1 MFKTSIGSMTRSLS
15 VVATRILNKVVK
27 SRPSIL
33 TLDQVD
39 SLVLPK
45 VSSSQ
50 MIMLVMEDLKLEIFR
65 VRHVD
70 TIISLE
76 ETIRVQRPSLV
87 RFLGIEV
94 SGCDGVSRQSRA
106 DIRVELF
113 NVH

>member
-1 MFKTSIGSMTRSLS
+1 MLGEY
-15 VVATRILNKVVK
+15 VK
-27 SRPSIL
+27 DKEMGEP
-33 TLDQVD
+33 LDQVD
-39 SLVLPK
+39 SLVLSK

-50 MIMLVMEDLKLEIFR
+50 MIMLVMEDLKLKIFR